1 MRIRLKRFAK
11 KAERKESKIAPA
23 PWQEFIEI

>member
-1 MRIRLKRFAK
+1 MRIRLKRLRK
-11 KAERKESKIAPA
+11 KSERKESKITPA

>member
-1 MRIRLKRFAK
+1 MRIRLGRSNK
-11 KAERKESKIAPA
+11 KSERKQSKITPA